1 MTISIAEWRYQ
12 SKNKISKISD
22 TADVEINAILCKV
35 IKKNLAWCL
44 AHSDYLLNPS
54 EIIQLSSYLDDLAS
68 GVPLAYILGEIEFF
82 GRTFIIDENVL
93 IPRPETELLV
103 EAAKEWIL
111 NKKDSKKIIDVGC
124 GSGIIIISLLR
135 DFPSLKGVAVDISR
149 GALTITNRNKMKH
162 KIDNLDLIQSDT
174 LSGIYSK
181 FDIILA
187 NLPYIPESSLEK
199 LAVSKYEPKLA
210 LNGGEDGLQII
221 KRLIDHIPTHINT
234 PGLVLLEIQNDQ
246 SVRVMNYF
254 TKILPNGIIT
264 TIQDYSG
271 LDRVIKVEV

>member
-44 AHSDYLLNPS
+44 AHSDYLLNLS
-54 EIIQLSSYLDDLAS
+54 EITHLNSYLDDLAS

-221 KRLIDHIPTHINT
+221 KRLIDHIPTHLNT

-246 SVRVMNYF
+246 SVPVVNYF

>member
-44 AHSDYLLNPS
+44 AHSDYLLNLS
-54 EIIQLSSYLDDLAS
+54 EITHLNSYLDDLAS

-82 GRTFIIDENVL
+82 GRTFIIDKNVL

-111 NKKDSKKIIDVGC
+111 NKKKLNKIIDVGC
-124 GSGIIIISLLR
+124 GSGIIIISLLS
-135 DFPSLKGVAVDISR
+135 DFPSIKGVAVDISH

-221 KRLIDHIPTHINT
+221 KRLIDHIPTHLNT

-246 SVRVMNYF
+246 SVPVVNYF
-254 TKILPNGIIT
+254 TKILPDGIIT
-264 TIQDYSG
+264 TIQDFSG

>member
-44 AHSDYLLNPS
+44 THTDYLLNPS
-54 EIIQLSSYLDDLAS
+54 EINHLNSYLDDLAS

-221 KRLIDHIPTHINT
+221 KRLIDHIPTHLNT

-246 SVRVMNYF
+246 SVPVVNYF
-254 TKILPNGIIT
+254 TKILPDGIIT
-264 TIQDYSG
+264 TIQDFSG